1 MIEKKIATLGTKGR
15 TVALLLVFTLV
26 LTSACIISGQQ
37 PQPVDPCSVQSPT
50 TVPQIEFQQIATGF
64 TRPLYLTHAGDGT
77 GRLFVIEQAGVI
89 KIIRNGQTLA
99 TPFLDIRDRV
109 ESGGERGLLS
119 VAFHPKYK
127 ENGRFFVNYTA
138 RKQGVLKSVI
148 AEYKVSQTNS
158 DIADRTE
165 RVILEIEQP
174 FANHNGGLNKFG
186 PDGFLYIGLGDGGG
200 AGDPLN
206 AGQSLDTLLGKILRI
221 DIEKKPYAIPQ
232 ENPFV
237 GRVNVQGEI
246 WAYGLRNPWRFSF
259 DRCTG
264 RLFAGDVGQNRLEEI
279 DLIEKGKNYGWRTM
293 EGSQCFDPPTLCNT
307 QGLELPIAEYDHSLG
322 CSVTGGYVYRGT
334 QYPALVGHYLF
345 GDFCSG
351 RIWSLAQASSSK
363 WTMRQLIDSPFSIS
377 SFGEDEQGELYIAH
391 YGGAIYRVAAK

>member
-1 MIEKKIATLGTKGR
+1 MMWLSFHRIMLVGSAL
-15 TVALLLVFTLV
+15 VALLPTACAL
-26 LTSACIISGQQ
+26 SAGQPSQ
-37 PQPVDPCSVQSPT
+37 PADPCSVRFPT
-50 TVPQIEFQQIATGF
+50 TVPQVELQKFADGF
-64 TRPLYLTHAGDGT
+64 TRPVYLTHAGDGS
-77 GRLFVIEQAGVI
+77 GRLFVVEQAGVI
-89 KIIRNGQTLA
+89 RIVRDGKISA

-109 ESGGERGLLS
+109 ESGGEKGLLS

-138 RKQGVLKSVI
+138 RKQGVLKSII
-148 AEYKVSQTNS
+148 AEYNVSQTNP
-158 DIADRTE
+158 DIADRAE

-186 PDGFLYIGLGDGGG
+186 PDGFLYIGMGDGGA

-206 AGQSLDTLLGKILRI
+206 AGQSLDTLLGKMLRI
-221 DIEKKPYAIPQ
+221 DVEREPYAIPQ
-232 ENPFV
+232 DNPFV
-237 GRVNVQGEI
+237 GRADVQGEI

-264 RLFAGDVGQNRLEEI
+264 RLFAGDVGQDRIEEI
-279 DLIEKGKNYGWRTM
+279 DLIEKGKNYGWRIM
-293 EGSQCFDPPTLCNT
+293 EGSQCFDPPSLCNT

-334 QYPALVGHYLF
+334 QFPTLIGHYLF
-345 GDFCSG
+345 GDYCSG
-351 RIWSLAQASSSK
+351 RIWSLTEDPQGR

-377 SFGEDEQGELYIAH
+377 SFGEDEQGELYVVH
-391 YGGAIYRVAAK
+391 YGGAVYRVTAK

>member
-1 MIEKKIATLGTKGR
+1 MRKVMRWTLWFCVG
-15 TVALLLVFTLV
+15 VV
-26 LTSACIISGQQ
+26 LIPSACAISSGVQ
-37 PQPVDPCSVQSPT
+37 PIDPCSVQFPTT
-50 TVPQIEFQQIATGF
+50 TVPQIEFRPIATGF
-64 TRPLYLTHAGDGT
+64 ARPVYLTHAGDGS
-77 GRLFVIEQAGVI
+77 GRLFVVEQAGVI
-89 KIIRNGQTLA
+89 KIIRDGQTLA

-109 ESGGERGLLS
+109 EMGARTGDERGLLS

-148 AEYKVSQTNS
+148 AEYKTSQTNP

-186 PDGFLYIGLGDGGG
+186 PDGFLYIGLGDGGA

-221 DIEKKPYAIPQ
+221 DIEKEPYAIPQ
-232 ENPFV
+232 ENPFA
-237 GRVNVQGEI
+237 GQANAKSEI

-279 DLIEKGKNYGWRTM
+279 DLIEKGKNYGWRIM
-293 EGSQCFDPPTLCNT
+293 EGSQCYDPPTLCNT

-334 QYPALVGHYLF
+334 QYPALIGHYLF
-345 GDFCSG
+345 GDYCSG
-351 RIWSLAQASSSK
+351 RIWSLVPESAGR
-363 WTMRQLIDSPFSIS
+363 WTMRQLIDSPFNIS
-377 SFGEDEQGELYIAH
+377 SFGEDEQGELYLVH
-391 YGGAIYRVAAK
+391 YGGAVYRVAAR

>member
-1 MIEKKIATLGTKGR
+1 MLGILGR
-15 TVALLLVFTLV
+15 ILWCCVGVV
-26 LTSACIISGQQ
+26 LIPSACAISSGVQ
-37 PQPVDPCSVQSPT
+37 PFDPCSVQSPT
-50 TVPQIEFQQIATGF
+50 TVPQIEFQQIATGIS
-64 TRPLYLTHAGDGT
+64 RPVYVTHAGDGS
-77 GRLFVIEQAGVI
+77 GRLFVVEQAGII

-109 ESGGERGLLS
+109 ESGGEKGLLS

-138 RKQGVLKSVI
+138 RKNGVLKSVI
-148 AEYKVSQTNS
+148 AEYKVSSNP
-158 DIADRTE
+158 DLADRTE
-165 RVILEIEQP
+165 RAILEVEQP

-186 PDGFLYIGLGDGGG
+186 PDGFLYIGLGDGGA
-200 AGDPLN
+200 AGDPFNN
-206 AGQSLDTLLGKILRI
+206 AQNLETLLGKILRI
-221 DIEKKPYAIPQ
+221 DIEKEPYAIPQ
-232 ENPFV
+232 DNPFV
-237 GRVNVQGEI
+237 EKANAQGEI

-264 RLFAGDVGQNRLEEI
+264 RLFAGDVGQNRIEEI
-279 DLIEKGKNYGWRTM
+279 DLIEKGKNYGWKIM

-334 QYPALVGHYLF
+334 QYPALIGHYLF
-345 GDFCSG
+345 GDYCSG
-351 RIWSLAQASSSK
+351 RIWSLVQESTGR

-377 SFGEDEQGELYIAH
+377 SFGEDEQGELYVVH
-391 YGGAIYRVAAK
+391 YGGAIYRVTAK

>member
-1 MIEKKIATLGTKGR
+1 MTRLSLHRIVLMGSVLMILLPIAC
-15 TVALLLVFTLV
+15 AL
-26 LTSACIISGQQ
+26 SAGQPSQ
-37 PQPVDPCSVQSPT
+37 PIDPCSVRFPT
-50 TVPQIEFQQIATGF
+50 TVPQIELQLLASGF
-64 TRPLYLTHAGDGT
+64 TRPIYVTHAGDGS
-77 GRLFVIEQAGVI
+77 GRLFVVEQAGVI
-89 KIIRNGQTLA
+89 RIVRDGKISA

-109 ESGGERGLLS
+109 ESGGEKGLLS

-138 RKQGVLKSVI
+138 RKQGVLKSII
-148 AEYKVSQTNS
+148 AEYNVSQTNP
-158 DIADRTE
+158 DIADRAE

-186 PDGFLYIGLGDGGG
+186 PDGFLYIGMGDGGA

-206 AGQSLDTLLGKILRI
+206 AGQSLDTLLGKMLRI
-221 DIEKKPYAIPQ
+221 DVEREPYAIPQ
-232 ENPFV
+232 DNPFV
-237 GRVNVQGEI
+237 GRADVQGEI

-279 DLIEKGKNYGWRTM
+279 DLIEKGKNYGWRIM
-293 EGSQCFDPPTLCNT
+293 EGSQCYDPPTMCNT

-322 CSVTGGYVYRGT
+322 CSVTGGYVYRGR
-334 QYPALVGHYLF
+334 QFPALIGHYLF
-345 GDFCSG
+345 GDYCSG
-351 RIWSLAQASSSK
+351 RIWSLTEDPQGR

-377 SFGEDEQGELYIAH
+377 SFGEDEQGELYVVH
-391 YGGAIYRVAAK
+391 YGGAVYRVTAK

>member
-1 MIEKKIATLGTKGR
+1 
-15 TVALLLVFTLV
+15 
-26 LTSACIISGQQ
+26 
-37 PQPVDPCSVQSPT
+37 
-50 TVPQIEFQQIATGF
+50 VPQIEFQQIATGF

-237 GRVNVQGEI
+237 GRANAQGEI

-264 RLFAGDVGQNRLEEI
+264 RLFSGDVGQNRLEEI

>member
-1 MIEKKIATLGTKGR
+1 MLKTLR
-15 TVALLLVFTLV
+15 WALWSCVGLV
-26 LTSACIISGQQ
+26 LVPSACVISGQQ
-37 PQPVDPCSVQSPT
+37 PQPLDPCSVQFPT

-64 TRPLYLTHAGDGT
+64 ARPVYVTHAGDGS
-77 GRLFVIEQAGVI
+77 GRLFVVEQAGII

-109 ESGGERGLLS
+109 ESGGEKGLLS

-138 RKQGVLKSVI
+138 RKEGVLKSVI
-148 AEYKVSQTNS
+148 AEYKVSS
-158 DIADRTE
+158 HPDVADRTE

-186 PDGFLYIGLGDGGG
+186 PDGFLYIGLGDGGA

-206 AGQSLDTLLGKILRI
+206 NAQSLDTLLGKILRI
-221 DIEKKPYAIPQ
+221 DIEKEPYAIPQ
-232 ENPFV
+232 DNPFV
-237 GRVNVQGEI
+237 GRANAQGEI

-259 DRCTG
+259 DRCNG

-279 DLIEKGKNYGWRTM
+279 DLIEKGKNYGWRIM

-307 QGLELPIAEYDHSLG
+307 LGLELPIAEYDHSLG

-334 QYPALVGHYLF
+334 RFPNLIGHYLF
-345 GDFCSG
+345 GDYCSG
-351 RIWSLAQASSSK
+351 RIWSLVQERSGK

-377 SFGEDEQGELYIAH
+377 SFGEDEQGELYVVH
-391 YGGAIYRVAAK
+391 YGGAIYRVTAK

>member
-1 MIEKKIATLGTKGR
+1 MTRLSLHRIVLMGSVLMILLPIAC
-15 TVALLLVFTLV
+15 AL
-26 LTSACIISGQQ
+26 SAGQPSQ
-37 PQPVDPCSVQSPT
+37 PIDPCSVRFPT
-50 TVPQIEFQQIATGF
+50 TVPQIELQLLASGF
-64 TRPLYLTHAGDGT
+64 TRPIYVTHAGDGS
-77 GRLFVIEQAGVI
+77 GRLFVVEQAGVI
-89 KIIRNGQTLA
+89 RIVRDGKISA

-109 ESGGERGLLS
+109 ESGGEKGLLS

-138 RKQGVLKSVI
+138 RKQGVLKSII
-148 AEYKVSQTNS
+148 AEYNVSQTNP
-158 DIADRTE
+158 DIADRAE

-186 PDGFLYIGLGDGGG
+186 PDGFLYIGMGDGGA

-206 AGQSLDTLLGKILRI
+206 AGQSLDTLLGKMLRI
-221 DIEKKPYAIPQ
+221 DVEREPYAIPQ
-232 ENPFV
+232 DNPFV
-237 GRVNVQGEI
+237 GRADVQGEI

-279 DLIEKGKNYGWRTM
+279 DLIEKGKNYGWRIM
-293 EGSQCFDPPTLCNT
+293 EGSQCYDPPTMCNT

-322 CSVTGGYVYRGT
+322 CSVTGGYVYRGR
-334 QYPALVGHYLF
+334 QFPALIGHYLF
-345 GDFCSG
+345 GDYCSG
-351 RIWSLAQASSSK
+351 RIWSLTEDPQGR

-377 SFGEDEQGELYIAH
+377 SFGEDEQGELYVVH
-391 YGGAIYRVAAK
+391 YGGAIYRVTAKGTGG

>member
-1 MIEKKIATLGTKGR
+1 MRKVMRWTLWFCVG
-15 TVALLLVFTLV
+15 VV
-26 LTSACIISGQQ
+26 LIPSACAISSGVQ
-37 PQPVDPCSVQSPT
+37 PIDPCSVQFPTT
-50 TVPQIEFQQIATGF
+50 TVPQIEFRLIATGF
-64 TRPLYLTHAGDGT
+64 ARPVYLTHAGDGS
-77 GRLFVIEQAGVI
+77 GRLFVVEQAGVI
-89 KIIRNGQTLA
+89 KIIRDGQTLA

-109 ESGGERGLLS
+109 EMGARTGDERGLLS

-148 AEYKVSQTNS
+148 AEYKVSQTNP

-186 PDGFLYIGLGDGGG
+186 PDGFLYIGLGDGGA

-221 DIEKKPYAIPQ
+221 DIEKEPYAIPQ
-232 ENPFV
+232 DNPFV
-237 GRVNVQGEI
+237 GKANVQSEI

-279 DLIEKGKNYGWRTM
+279 DLIEKGKNYGWRIM
-293 EGSQCFDPPTLCNT
+293 EGSQCYDPPTLCNT

-334 QYPALVGHYLF
+334 QYPALIGHYLF
-345 GDFCSG
+345 GDYCSG
-351 RIWSLAQASSSK
+351 RIWSLVPESAGR
-363 WTMRQLIDSPFSIS
+363 WTMRQLIDSPFNIS
-377 SFGEDEQGELYIAH
+377 SFGEDEQGELYLVH
-391 YGGAIYRVAAK
+391 YGGAVYRVAAR

>member
-1 MIEKKIATLGTKGR
+1 MVKSKMVNRNAR
-15 TVALLLVFTLV
+15 QRAVASLFVFILA
-26 LTSACIISGQQ
+26 LTSACVISGQQ
-37 PQPVDPCSVQSPT
+37 PQPVDPCSVRFSVT
-50 TVPQIEFQQIATGF
+50 IPQLELQKLVDGF
-64 TRPLYLTHAGDGT
+64 TRPVYLTHAGDGS
-77 GRLFVIEQAGVI
+77 GRLFVVEQAGI
-89 KIIRNGQTLA
+89 IQIIRNGQTLA

-109 ESGGERGLLS
+109 ESGGEKGLLS

-138 RKQGVLKSVI
+138 RKEGVLKSVI
-148 AEYKVSQTNS
+148 AEYRVSS
-158 DIADRTE
+158 HPDVADRTE

-186 PDGFLYIGLGDGGG
+186 PDGFLYIGLGDGGA

-206 AGQSLDTLLGKILRI
+206 NAQSLDTLLGKILRI
-221 DIEKKPYAIPQ
+221 DIEKEPYAIPQ
-232 ENPFV
+232 GNPFV
-237 GRVNVQGEI
+237 GRANAQGEI

-259 DRCTG
+259 DRCNG

-279 DLIEKGKNYGWRTM
+279 DLIEKGKNYGWRIM

-307 QGLELPIAEYDHSLG
+307 LGLELPIAEYDHSLG

-334 QYPALVGHYLF
+334 QFPALIGHYLF
-345 GDFCSG
+345 GDYCSG
-351 RIWSLAQASSSK
+351 RIWSLVQESSGK

-377 SFGEDEQGELYIAH
+377 SFGEDEQGELYVVH
-391 YGGAIYRVAAK
+391 YGGAIYRVTAK

>member
-1 MIEKKIATLGTKGR
+1 MKRWSVLGMLLILAFAT
-15 TVALLLVFTLV
+15 
-26 LTSACIISGQQ
+26 ACVISGQQ
-37 PQPVDPCSVQSPT
+37 PQPVDPCSVQAPA
-50 TVPQIEFQQIATGF
+50 TVSQIELQQIATGF
-64 TRPLYLTHAGDGT
+64 ARPVYVTHAGDGS
-77 GRLFVIEQAGVI
+77 GRLFVVEQAGII
-89 KIIRNGQTLA
+89 KIIRDGRTLA

-109 ESGGERGLLS
+109 EMGARMSDERGLLS
-119 VAFHPKYK
+119 VAFHSKYK

-138 RKQGVLKSVI
+138 RKQNVLKSVI
-148 AEYKVSQTNS
+148 AEYKVSPTNP

-165 RVILEIEQP
+165 RVLLEVDQP

-186 PDGFLYIGLGDGGG
+186 PDGFLYIGLGDGGA

-221 DIEKKPYAIPQ
+221 DVERDPYAIPQ
-232 ENPFV
+232 DNPFV
-237 GRVNVQGEI
+237 GQANAKGEV

-279 DLIEKGKNYGWRTM
+279 DLIEKGKNYGWKIM
-293 EGSQCFDPPTLCNT
+293 EGSQCYDPPALCNT

-334 QYPALVGHYLF
+334 QYPSLVGHYLF
-345 GDFCSG
+345 GDYCSG
-351 RIWSLAQASSSK
+351 RIWSLVQESSGR
-363 WTMRQLIDSPFSIS
+363 WVMRQLIDSPYSIS
-377 SFGEDEQGELYIAH
+377 SFGEDEQGELYVVH
-391 YGGAIYRVAAK
+391 HGGALYRVTVR

>member
-1 MIEKKIATLGTKGR
+1 MKRLSLSRIVLMGSVLIVLLP
-15 TVALLLVFTLV
+15 VACVP
-26 LTSACIISGQQ
+26 SAGQ
-37 PQPVDPCSVQSPT
+37 PSQPVDPCGVQFPT
-50 TVPQIEFQQIATGF
+50 TVPQIELQRFADGF
-64 TRPLYLTHAGDGT
+64 TRPVYLTHAGDGS
-77 GRLFVIEQAGVI
+77 GRLFVVEQAGVI
-89 KIIRNGQTLA
+89 KIVREGKTLS

-109 ESGGERGLLS
+109 ESGGEKGLLS

-138 RKQGVLKSVI
+138 RKAGVLRSVI
-148 AEYKVSQTNS
+148 AEYKVSQTNP
-158 DIADRTE
+158 DIADRAE

-221 DIEKKPYAIPQ
+221 DIEHEPYAIPQ
-232 ENPFV
+232 DNPFV
-237 GRVNVQGEI
+237 GRADAQGEI

-264 RLFAGDVGQNRLEEI
+264 RLFAGDVGQDRLEEI
-279 DLIEKGKNYGWRTM
+279 DLIERGKNYGWRIM
-293 EGSQCFDPPTLCNT
+293 EGSQCYDPPTLCNT

-334 QYPALVGHYLF
+334 QFPALIGHYLF
-345 GDFCSG
+345 GDYCSG
-351 RIWSLAQASSSK
+351 RIWSLTEDPQGR

-377 SFGEDEQGELYIAH
+377 SFGEDEQGELYVIH
-391 YGGAIYRVAAK
+391 YGGAIYRVTAKGAGG

>member
-1 MIEKKIATLGTKGR
+1 MRDLIRRVLWCCAS
-15 TVALLLVFTLV
+15 VVLVP
-26 LTSACIISGQQ
+26 SACAISSGVQ
-37 PQPVDPCSVQSPT
+37 PTDPCSVQFPT
-50 TVPQIEFQQIATGF
+50 TVPQIELQQLATGF
-64 TRPLYLTHAGDGT
+64 TRPVYLTHAGDGS
-77 GRLFVIEQAGVI
+77 GRLFVVEQSGII

-109 ESGGERGLLS
+109 ESGGEKGLLS
-119 VAFHPKYK
+119 VAFHPKYR

-138 RKQGVLKSVI
+138 RKNGVLKSVI
-148 AEYKVSQTNS
+148 AEYRVSSNP

-186 PDGFLYIGLGDGGG
+186 PDGFLYIGLGDGGA
-200 AGDPLN
+200 AGDPFNN
-206 AGQSLDTLLGKILRI
+206 AQNLETFLGKILRI
-221 DIEKKPYAIPQ
+221 DIEKEPYAIPQ
-232 ENPFV
+232 DNPFV
-237 GRVNVQGEI
+237 GNANAQGEI

-279 DLIEKGKNYGWRTM
+279 DLIEKGKNYGWRIM
-293 EGSQCFDPPTLCNT
+293 EGSQCYDPPTLCNT

-334 QYPALVGHYLF
+334 QYPSLVGHYLF
-345 GDFCSG
+345 GDYCSG
-351 RIWSLAQASSSK
+351 RIWSLVQEPSGK

-377 SFGEDEQGELYIAH
+377 SFGEDEQGELYVVH
-391 YGGAIYRVAAK
+391 YGGAIYRITAK

>member
-1 MIEKKIATLGTKGR
+1 MMWPSLHRIMLMGSAL
-15 TVALLLVFTLV
+15 VALLPTACAL
-26 LTSACIISGQQ
+26 SAGQPSQ
-37 PQPVDPCSVQSPT
+37 PADPCSVRFPT
-50 TVPQIEFQQIATGF
+50 TVPQIELQKFADGF
-64 TRPLYLTHAGDGT
+64 TRPVYLTHAGDGS
-77 GRLFVIEQAGVI
+77 GRLFVVEQAGVI
-89 KIIRNGQTLA
+89 KIVRDGKISA

-109 ESGGERGLLS
+109 ESGGEKGLLS

-138 RKQGVLKSVI
+138 RKQGVLKSII
-148 AEYKVSQTNS
+148 AEYNVSQTNP
-158 DIADRTE
+158 DIADRAE

-186 PDGFLYIGLGDGGG
+186 PDGFLYIGMGDGGA

-206 AGQSLDTLLGKILRI
+206 AGQSLDTLLGKMLRI
-221 DIEKKPYAIPQ
+221 DVEREPYAIPQ
-232 ENPFV
+232 DNPFV
-237 GRVNVQGEI
+237 GRADVQGEI

-264 RLFAGDVGQNRLEEI
+264 RLFAGDVGQDRIEEI
-279 DLIEKGKNYGWRTM
+279 DLIEKGKNYGWRIM
-293 EGSQCFDPPTLCNT
+293 EGSQCFDPPSLCNT

-334 QYPALVGHYLF
+334 QFPTLIGHYLF
-345 GDFCSG
+345 GDYCSG
-351 RIWSLAQASSSK
+351 RIWSLTEDPQGR

-377 SFGEDEQGELYIAH
+377 SFGEDEQGELYVIH
-391 YGGAIYRVAAK
+391 YGGAIYRVTAKGTGG

>member
-1 MIEKKIATLGTKGR
+1 MRKVMRWTLWFCVG
-15 TVALLLVFTLV
+15 VV
-26 LTSACIISGQQ
+26 LIPSACAISSGVQ
-37 PQPVDPCSVQSPT
+37 PIDPCSVQFPTT
-50 TVPQIEFQQIATGF
+50 TVPQIEFRLIATGF
-64 TRPLYLTHAGDGT
+64 ARPVYLTHAGDGS
-77 GRLFVIEQAGVI
+77 GRLFVVEQAGVI
-89 KIIRNGQTLA
+89 KIIRDGQTLA

-109 ESGGERGLLS
+109 EMGARTGDERGLLS

-148 AEYKVSQTNS
+148 AEYKVSQTNP

-186 PDGFLYIGLGDGGG
+186 PDGFLYIGLGDGGA

-221 DIEKKPYAIPQ
+221 DIEKEPYAIPQ
-232 ENPFV
+232 DNPFV
-237 GRVNVQGEI
+237 GKANVQSEI

-279 DLIEKGKNYGWRTM
+279 DLIEKGKNYGWRIM
-293 EGSQCFDPPTLCNT
+293 EGSQCYDPPTLCNT

-334 QYPALVGHYLF
+334 QHPALIGHYLF
-345 GDFCSG
+345 GDYCSG
-351 RIWSLAQASSSK
+351 RIWSLVPESAGR
-363 WTMRQLIDSPFSIS
+363 WTMRQLIDSPFNIS
-377 SFGEDEQGELYIAH
+377 SFGEDEQGELYLVH
-391 YGGAIYRVAAK
+391 YGGAVYRVAAR